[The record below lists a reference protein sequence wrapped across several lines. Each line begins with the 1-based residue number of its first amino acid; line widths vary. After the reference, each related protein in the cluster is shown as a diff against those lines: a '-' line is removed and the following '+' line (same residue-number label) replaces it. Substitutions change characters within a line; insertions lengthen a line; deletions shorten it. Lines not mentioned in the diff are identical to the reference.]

1 MAETLTTQGL
11 DISDKMPDKMPGI
24 SDKIPDNQ
32 SNLDVCHVSETLDN
46 QESQS
51 LCLTDSYFQEGGGVN
66 DFVRQ
71 VENITQSE
79 DTTIGVEPEP
89 IKVGDKVFVLH
100 PQANEN
106 GDTVHE
112 IGDGWVTV
120 DFLTKQFPI
129 GEVVKM

>member
-1 MAETLTTQGL
+1 
-11 DISDKMPDKMPGI
+11 K
-24 SDKIPDNQ
+24 
-32 SNLDVCHVSETLDN
+32 
-46 QESQS
+46 
-51 LCLTDSYFQEGGGVN
+51 
-66 DFVRQ
+66 Q

-106 GDTVHE
+106 GNTVHE

-120 DFLTKQFPI
+120 VFLTKQFPI
-129 GEVVKM
+129 SKVRI